1 MELFMLNPDEAKKII
16 SETVVE
22 LPVENRALVEAVGFC
37 CAADIHAL
45 NDSPGFDNSAMD
57 GYAINSADIASPP
70 FVLSLAPEIIAAG
83 CSLNVELAAGMAVR
97 IFTGAPL
104 PPGVDTI
111 VAQESVTKI
120 SDTQIR
126 VNDTINKADFVRPK
140 GSDLKKGTLLMK
152 KGDILTAPYLAIL
165 ASQGIYELPVYQR
178 PAVGYLMTGNELC
191 AAGQELKSG
200 QIRSSND
207 YMLSALLQ
215 PLCRRVTDMG
225 YAKDDPKD
233 LRDAILRHESE
244 LDVILISGGASVG
257 DYDYTKDVII
267 ELGYEILFERIAS
280 RPGRPLVFA
289 RKGSKLLF
297 GVPGNPVSTF
307 VVYEQFIKRAI
318 LQMSGRMQKRKR
330 ILCKLVQPRKKSV
343 DLELYLKGRIVLQD
357 GSNFVDTNFNQNS
370 GALANLAEADCL
382 VFLPLGKSS
391 FAAGEPV
398 EVLPFNFGEQW
409 N

>member
-1 MELFMLNPDEAKKII
+1 
-16 SETVVE
+16 
-22 LPVENRALVEAVGFC
+22 
-37 CAADIHAL
+37 
-45 NDSPGFDNSAMD
+45 
-57 GYAINSADIASPP
+57 
-70 FVLSLAPEIIAAG
+70 
-83 CSLNVELAAGMAVR
+83 
-97 IFTGAPL
+97 
-104 PPGVDTI
+104 
-111 VAQESVTKI
+111 
-120 SDTQIR
+120 
-126 VNDTINKADFVRPK
+126 
-140 GSDLKKGTLLMK
+140 
-152 KGDILTAPYLAIL
+152 
-165 ASQGIYELPVYQR
+165 
-178 PAVGYLMTGNELC
+178 
-191 AAGQELKSG
+191 
-200 QIRSSND
+200 
-207 YMLSALLQ
+207 
-215 PLCRRVTDMG
+215 
-225 YAKDDPKD
+225 
-233 LRDAILRHESE
+233 
-244 LDVILISGGASVG
+244 
-257 DYDYTKDVII
+257 
-267 ELGYEILFERIAS
+267 LFERIAS

>member
-1 MELFMLNPDEAKKII
+1 MLNPDDAKRII
-16 SETVVE
+16 SEAVVS
-22 LPVENRALVEAVGFC
+22 LPMENKHLIEAVGFC

-45 NDSPGFDNSAMD
+45 NDSPDFDNSAMD
-57 GYAINSADIASPP
+57 GYAINSADIAPPP
-70 FVLSLAPEIIAAG
+70 FLLSLASEVIAAG
-83 CSLNVELAAGMAVR
+83 CSLNVRLAAGTAVR

-104 PPGVDTI
+104 PAGADTI

-126 VNDTINKADFVRPK
+126 INDTIKKADFVRSK
-140 GSDLKKGTLLMK
+140 GSDLKKGDLLLK
-152 KGDILTAPYLAIL
+152 KGDILTAPFLAIL

-191 AAGQELKSG
+191 GAGQEQKPG

-207 YMLSALLQ
+207 YMLSALLR
-215 PLCRRVTDMG
+215 PLCRQVIDMG
-225 YAKDDPKD
+225 HAKDDPQD
-233 LRDAILRHESE
+233 LRAAILRYESE

-257 DYDYTKDVII
+257 DYDYTKDVITG
-267 ELGYEILFERIAS
+267 LGYEILFERIAS

-330 ILCKLVQPRKKSV
+330 ILCKLVQAHKKSV

-382 VFLPLGKSS
+382 VFLPKGRNS
-391 FAAGEPV
+391 FAVGEPV